1 MIAMHNHSEIPHYT
15 MYHRTPAERSTV
27 CPPGSSGHH
36 QSVSS
41 PTTRS
46 SADEVDAIAAL
57 ISMPS
62 FGTES
67 SVSASSPSPREEAH
81 KPTYQFCMETP
92 SSGASAFSPV
102 PRHRHSSSFSS
113 TSTVSSVD
121 SSFYGTDQHAGPW
134 YTGSVSLAL
143 PEDEDV
149 LSPLHCFMRKYCV
162 EAFSAT
168 IQDIATPRYGKSHGG
183 KIVVGQV
190 GIQCL
195 HCKHL
200 TRNRPERAV
209 CYPSSLRNIYHS
221 IETWQR
227 RHALVCTEIP
237 GWVQKEMTVFMKSS
251 RISAGGRR
259 QYWEDAAKQL
269 GMIDTPQGVRFARPP
284 GMQQVAGDRDSR
296 TKDPESISDSDKLAG
311 KPVVGP
317 TDKDLITDYL
327 FVLMN
332 QMQVCRFT
340 EEDRTGGRS
349 KVKDFAAGYP
359 GMQCK
364 HCCGKA
370 GFGRYFPSSV
380 DALALANSDRNIYNH
395 LLKCRRCPES
405 IKLQLKAVRPESTK
419 NKRGSRKLFFAR
431 VWDRIHDEC

>member
-1 MIAMHNHSEIPHYT
+1 MQPRSESLYYT
-15 MYHRTPAERSTV
+15 MYHRSTTPSSNFS
-27 CPPGSSGHH
+27 PPASSGHNP
-36 QSVSS
+36 SAPSIS
-41 PTTRS
+41 TKN
-46 SADEVDAIAAL
+46 SADEVEAIAAL
-57 ISMPS
+57 ISLPS

-67 SVSASSPSPREEAH
+67 SVSASSPLQREEAR
-81 KPTYQFCMETP
+81 KPNYQFCMET
-92 SSGASAFSPV
+92 SSPV
-102 PRHRHSSSFSS
+102 APALPSLSRHRHSSSFSS

-143 PEDEDV
+143 TGDEDV
-149 LSPLHCFMRKYCV
+149 LSPLHCFMRKFCV

-168 IQDIATPRYGKSHGG
+168 AQDIATPRYGKSHGG
-183 KIVVGQV
+183 KVVVGQV
-190 GIQCL
+190 GIRCL
-195 HCKHL
+195 HCKHM

-237 GWVQKEMTVFMKSS
+237 GWVQREMSVFMKSS

-269 GMIDTPQGVRFARPP
+269 GMIDTPQGVRFARLP
-284 GMQQVAGDRDSR
+284 GIQAA
-296 TKDPESISDSDKLAG
+296 TDPEVKEAASNSDSNATAG
-311 KPVVGP
+311 KSVVA
-317 TDKDLITDYL
+317 TNDKDLITEYL

-332 QMQVCRFT
+332 QMQVCHFT
-340 EEDRTGGRS
+340 EQDRTGGRS
-349 KVKDFAAGYP
+349 KVKDFAVGYP

-364 HCCGKA
+364 HCLGKA

-395 LLKCRRCPES
+395 LLKCRKCPES

-431 VWDRIHDEC
+431 VWDRIHAED